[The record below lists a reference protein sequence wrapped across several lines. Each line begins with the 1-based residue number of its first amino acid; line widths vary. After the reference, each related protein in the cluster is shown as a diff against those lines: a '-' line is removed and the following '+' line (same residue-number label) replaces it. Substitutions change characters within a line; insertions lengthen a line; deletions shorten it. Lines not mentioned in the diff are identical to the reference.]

1 MDGIRS
7 AAADGVG
14 PPSVEVPRGRAVIR
28 VVVVDDHAI
37 VRAGLEALVGS
48 AEDMALVGAAGDGGE
63 ALRVIAETQPD
74 VVLMDLSMP
83 VLGGVEAT
91 RRVVRDHPDCR
102 VIALTSFGED
112 DWILEALTAG
122 ADGYVLKHAEPGEI
136 LAAIRAAHGGGAPL
150 DPRAARVL
158 LESRRL
164 DPVRVTLT
172 ERETEVLLAVR
183 EGLSNKQIAR
193 RLFISEKTVKTHLGR
208 VFHQL
213 GVRDRTQAAV
223 WATRHLLE
231 G

>member
-1 MDGIRS
+1 
-7 AAADGVG
+7 
-14 PPSVEVPRGRAVIR
+14 VIR
-28 VVVVDDHAI
+28 VVVVDDHGI
-37 VRAGLEALVGS
+37 VRAGLEALVGK
-48 AEDMALVGAAGDGGE
+48 AGDMELVGTANDGGE
-63 ALRVIAETQPD
+63 ALRVIAETEPD

-91 RRVVRDHPDCR
+91 RRVVRDHPGCR
-102 VIALTSFGED
+102 VIALTSFSED
-112 DWILEALTAG
+112 DWIREALAAG
-122 ADGYVLKHAEPGEI
+122 AEGYVLKHAAPDEI
-136 LAAIRAAHGGGAPL
+136 IAAIRAAQAGGAPL

-172 ERETEVLLAVR
+172 ERETQVLLAVR
-183 EGLSNKQIAR
+183 EGLPNKQIAR
-193 RLFISEKTVKTHLGR
+193 RLCISEKTVKTHLSR

-223 WATRHLLE
+223 WATRHLLD